1 MTLHVVAISDLNP
14 DKTSL
19 NLVLGKPLYRSQRQ
33 DSGAELP
40 GTLTHRTSPAGAAA
54 LSPAVDNGR
63 RHQSITALSPAV
75 DNGRGHQSITA
86 LSPAVDKGRG
96 HQSITALES
105 PGVLLP
111 KQLGNWT
118 AFLPGR
124 SSSKRRGKRHEWTP
138 HFRVPRQE
146 STLGTAAPKEGVS
159 LEPKGAQRL

>member
-63 RHQSITALSPAV
+63 
-75 DNGRGHQSITA
+75 GHQSITA

-124 SSSKRRGKRHEWTP
+124 SSSKR
-138 HFRVPRQE
+138 
-146 STLGTAAPKEGVS
+146 
-159 LEPKGAQRL
+159 

>member
-54 LSPAVDNGR
+54 LSPAVD
-63 RHQSITALSPAV
+63 
-75 DNGRGHQSITA
+75 
-86 LSPAVDKGRG
+86 KGRG

-124 SSSKRRGKRHEWTP
+124 SSSKR
-138 HFRVPRQE
+138 
-146 STLGTAAPKEGVS
+146 
-159 LEPKGAQRL
+159 